1 MWLVVQTWAN
11 SRGVR
16 PRWAEW
22 GRLLLSTSSSASN
35 LAVRTRSVVLFEI
48 GVSDADGAHALA
60 VKRMVTGLVGALD
73 RIRTCAHGSGGPR
86 GAKRSAW

>member
-1 MWLVVQTWAN
+1 MWLVVQTRAN

-16 PRWAEW
+16 PPWAEW
-22 GRLLLSTSSSASN
+22 GRFLLSSSSASN

-73 RIRTCAHGSGGPR
+73 SIRTCAHGSGGPR